1 MSGTAAPEKTVK
13 RRDVLALWSI
23 YTPMMITQRIAIPM
37 TNVGD
42 NIKQTLERVIAN
54 NIEGKCIVGIYQARL
69 YSCCKLF

>member
-1 MSGTAAPEKTVK
+1 MG
-13 RRDVLALWSI
+13 I

-54 NIEGKCIVGIYQARL
+54 NIEGKCIVEMIACT